1 MDIETSPILGY
12 VWSLWK
18 QNVSLNQIHS
28 EWCILSFCAKWLDD
42 PRVIYHDT
50 SAQRNKEDDR
60 RIVRKLWKLL
70 DQADIVVAQN
80 GVKFDVRKINAR
92 FILLGMQPPSP
103 FRVVD
108 TMLEARKHFGFT
120 SNKLEWLT
128 AKLCKTH
135 KKQKHAQFPGFE
147 LWREYLA
154 GNPAAA
160 AEMQA
165 YNTDDVLS
173 LEELYLVLRPWITGH
188 PNVGNYD
195 SAENFGVSPG
205 TQFIIPRATVEALKV
220 TKPLRDLPIS
230 IEGPDEKTGEYRMTY
245 ATDVIIFRA
254 VDGKFPDYRRVVPQR
269 TSGEPTQLNPA
280 YLLDMRKSVELLGS
294 KRIHVQYNGTDA
306 AVITAEDTK
315 IEFVGV
321 VMPERWTDKDQKP
334 HVPPDTSWART

>member
-1 MDIETSPILGY
+1 VRKKPRILSLDIETSPILAH

-18 QNVSLNQIHS
+18 QNVGLNQIHS

-42 PRVIYHDT
+42 SRVIYHDT
-50 SAQRNKEDDR
+50 SGQRNKEDDR

-160 AEMQA
+160 AEMRA

-195 SAENFGVSPG
+195 SAVGGGPKCDRCGSTNVRRKGLRYTQVGQYPRYHCQACGAWSRGRLTVNSKQHKANLLVS
-205 TQFIIPRATVEALKV
+205 
-220 TKPLRDLPIS
+220 
-230 IEGPDEKTGEYRMTY
+230 
-245 ATDVIIFRA
+245 
-254 VDGKFPDYRRVVPQR
+254 
-269 TSGEPTQLNPA
+269 
-280 YLLDMRKSVELLGS
+280 
-294 KRIHVQYNGTDA
+294 
-306 AVITAEDTK
+306 
-315 IEFVGV
+315 
-321 VMPERWTDKDQKP
+321 
-334 HVPPDTSWART
+334 